1 VTISAAVEVGFVASS
16 LSGPAPLAVAFGGV
30 AVVTVN
36 GVTGATPLA
45 SAGAASQLWTF
56 GDGEFSFEP
65 APTHIYPNPGL
76 YTVSL
81 TVTGS
86 NGTASR
92 IKRDLIAV
100 GTAAQLQA
108 TRQEP
113 AFVETPA
120 FWAAM
125 VVSPPLA
132 AFLAIRDRVEGRRQD
147 GQGLLDTGHGL
158 IALIGA
164 RDDGTSPGAMDLAIE
179 AYLDKAGP
187 ARGRFDGPAQTSLDR
202 TTATA
207 TDLQRLLMIEALVRG
222 VSPDDSRLTAMNE
235 AIDERLQDFA
245 AALEGLGL
253 TTQ

>member
-1 VTISAAVEVGFVASS
+1 MS
-16 LSGPAPLAVAFGGV
+16 
-30 AVVTVN
+30 
-36 GVTGATPLA
+36 

-56 GDGEFSFEP
+56 GDGEFSFEQT
-65 APTHIYPNPGL
+65 PTHIYPNPGL

-86 NGTASR
+86 NGSVSR

-108 TRQEP
+108 TRQQP

-120 FWAAM
+120 FWVALA
-125 VVSPPLA
+125 VSPPVA
-132 AFLAIRDRVEGRRQD
+132 VFLAIRDRAEGRRQD
-147 GQGLLDTGHGL
+147 GQGLLDAGHGL
-158 IALIGA
+158 LALIGA
-164 RDDGTSPGAMDLAIE
+164 RDDGTSPGALDLAIE

-202 TTATA
+202 TTAIA
-207 TDLQRLLMIEALVRG
+207 TDLQRLLMIEALARR

-235 AIDERLQDFA
+235 AIEERLQDFA
-245 AALEGLGL
+245 TALAGLGR